1 MFLGQWVT
9 TNLIDAIIE
18 ISEKRRELVLKMRDA
33 LVRDREQAALDFA
46 RELVDL
52 PRKTAART

>member
-1 MFLGQWVT
+1 
-9 TNLIDAIIE
+9 
-18 ISEKRRELVLKMRDA
+18 MRDA